1 MFTMDA
7 DAALSDCPVGAA
19 TWKLERQHFEAAPL
33 VAAQPLMQ
41 RLAAHMR
48 TDVDEKLILDLN
60 RRFHDEFEASN
71 YDQRMAVS
79 HDEASV
85 ERMVAELERVLGR
98 PLPQGRVLDVGSGT
112 GNVAVKLAAT
122 RRYDSVVA
130 TDISRRSLDMA
141 QQSARALGC
150 DLEIVESDMSRLPF
164 ADNSFDLVVGCAFLH
179 HLPDPVRFMKEVR
192 RVLRPGCPFVFIG
205 EPTRFAMSATN
216 VIKSPLVLLN
226 RVFRGSRG
234 IEDQS
239 FRWDH
244 DNIDVHVFT
253 KRDAQ
258 AMLDGFE
265 NQRIVTEGF
274 ALPICDQGLFTPIRT
289 VLGRNIYIDRS
300 LRGMSKVLALSDEL
314 VFNHVLPRMLKVSL
328 KISGE
333 KPRLA

>member
-1 MFTMDA
+1 
-7 DAALSDCPVGAA
+7 
-19 TWKLERQHFEAAPL
+19 
-33 VAAQPLMQ
+33 
-41 RLAAHMR
+41 MR

-98 PLPQGRVLDVGSGT
+98 PLPRGRVLDVGSGT

-122 RRYDSVVA
+122 HRYEAVVA

-141 QQSARALGC
+141 QQSARVLGC

-192 RVLRPGCPFVFIG
+192 RVLKPGCPFVFIG
-205 EPTRFAMSATN
+205 EPTSFGMSVTN
-216 VIKSPLVLLN
+216 FVKSPLVLLN
-226 RVFRGSRG
+226 HFFRRTRG
-234 IEDQS
+234 KDQP
-239 FRWDH
+239 FRWEH
-244 DNIDVHVFT
+244 DNIDVHTFT

-265 NQRIVTEGF
+265 NRRVVTEGF
-274 ALPICDQGLFTPIRT
+274 ALPIFDQGLFTPIRT
-289 VLGRNIYIDRS
+289 VLG
-300 LRGMSKVLALSDEL
+300 
-314 VFNHVLPRMLKVSL
+314 
-328 KISGE
+328 
-333 KPRLA
+333 